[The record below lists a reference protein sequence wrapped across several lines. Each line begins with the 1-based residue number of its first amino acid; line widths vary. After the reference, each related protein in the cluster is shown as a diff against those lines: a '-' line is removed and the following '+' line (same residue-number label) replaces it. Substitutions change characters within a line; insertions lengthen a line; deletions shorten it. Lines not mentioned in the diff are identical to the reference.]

1 MNIKEKKSNKKTS
14 SDIPKQIFEKFL
26 EELKSTE
33 IPVEITG
40 RLGDILIKKE
50 NLSET
55 DIKNALFSDIPK
67 I

>member
-1 MNIKEKKSNKKTS
+1 MNIKDKNSTKKTP

-33 IPVEITG
+33 IPVEITN

-50 NLSET
+50 ILSDT